1 MYMPKPGKPL
11 SSKPFWS
18 IGKWLWLLFVKENWF
33 VSKHNMVTE
42 KPNVLHKVYTFYW
55 QPSYQMH
62 VCECGCAHTHTH
74 MCVHAQ
80 PLFPNLWYFPSVS
93 ENESF
98 QSFFKP
104 FCFCEALSLYPV
116 KAWQEAY
123 VSCSSSWT
131 RQLCFSHTT
140 WENVPSLNQ
149 LAQGSRG
156 AKYSLCHGASINVSI
171 SLFF

>member
-1 MYMPKPGKPL
+1 M
-11 SSKPFWS
+11 
-18 IGKWLWLLFVKENWF
+18 
-33 VSKHNMVTE
+33 
-42 KPNVLHKVYTFYW
+42 
-55 QPSYQMH
+55 
-62 VCECGCAHTHTH
+62 CASVGVHTHTH
-74 MCVHAQ
+74 MCTLTTAH
-80 PLFPNLWYFPSVS
+80 FPNLWYFPSVT

-98 QSFFKP
+98 QSFLKP

-123 VSCSSSWT
+123 VSYSSSWT

-156 AKYSLCHGASINVSI
+156 AKYSLCHRASINVSI
-171 SLFF
+171 SPFKILYPASFFFFFLNQPLLFQSVATFLFGTVPSLTKDTSASSWLDSNSQEVKKN